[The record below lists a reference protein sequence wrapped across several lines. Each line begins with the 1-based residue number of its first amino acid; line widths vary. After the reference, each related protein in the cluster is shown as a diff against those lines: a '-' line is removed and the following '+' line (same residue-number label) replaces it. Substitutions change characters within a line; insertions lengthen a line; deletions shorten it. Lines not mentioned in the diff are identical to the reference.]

1 MVETKL
7 FIMCASDP
15 ERKGRNGVALIFNS
29 LKLKLIR
36 HRCQSDRVM
45 VAWLSGRINSETFK
59 IVVCYSPTN
68 PDDEKG
74 ENGLIASTLISSE

>member
-1 MVETKL
+1 
-7 FIMCASDP
+7 MCASDP

-29 LKLKLIR
+29 LKLKLTR

-45 VAWLSGRINSETFK
+45 VAWLSSRIISETFK
-59 IVVCYSPTN
+59 LVVCYSPTN

-74 ENGLIASTLISSE
+74 EKRVDCFYMISSE